1 MYMDTKTLLITAV
14 IGIAAGVIASTFGA
28 DQADTILPG
37 LILTG
42 ITPDFKMALGT
53 TLLAIMPPTNA
64 GAVYRFYK
72 EGHVKIALAVIL
84 MIAATIAS
92 YFGAGL
98 AEALTNK
105 QQKIGLGIYL
115 IAQPFSSFIR
125 HTRTKDKRQI
135 DTSGVRFRDLSILQI
150 LSAVTI

>member
-1 MYMDTKTLLITAV
+1 MDFKTVFITAI
-14 IGIAAGVIASTFGA
+14 IGIAAGIIASTFGA

-37 LILTG
+37 LILSG
-42 ITPDFKMALGT
+42 ITPDFKIALGT

-64 GAVYRFYK
+64 GAVYKFYK
-72 EGHVKIALAVIL
+72 NGNVKITLAIIL

-115 IAQPFSSFIR
+115 ICTAIFQFYSAYHDNGSA
-125 HTRTKDKRQI
+125 TK
-135 DTSGVRFRDLSILQI
+135 
-150 LSAVTI
+150 

>member
-1 MYMDTKTLLITAV
+1 MYMDLKTVLITAL
-14 IGIAAGVIASTFGA
+14 IGIAAGIIASAFGA

-37 LILTG
+37 LLLTG
-42 ITPDFKMALGT
+42 ITPDFKIALGT

-64 GAVYRFYK
+64 GAVYKFYK
-72 EGHVKIALAVIL
+72 NGNVKVMLAVVL

-98 AEALTNK
+98 AEILTNK

-115 IAQPFSSFIR
+115 IGTAIFQFYSAYHDKGYSS
-125 HTRTKDKRQI
+125 K
-135 DTSGVRFRDLSILQI
+135 
-150 LSAVTI
+150 

>member
-1 MYMDTKTLLITAV
+1 MDFKTVFITAI
-14 IGIAAGVIASTFGA
+14 IGIAAGIIASTFGA

-37 LILTG
+37 LILSG
-42 ITPDFKMALGT
+42 ITPDFKIALGT

-64 GAVYRFYK
+64 GAVYKFYK
-72 EGHVKIALAVIL
+72 NGNVKITLAIIL

-115 IAQPFSSFIR
+115 ICTAIFQFYSAY
-125 HTRTKDKRQI
+125 HDKS
-135 DTSGVRFRDLSILQI
+135 DSKK
-150 LSAVTI
+150 

>member
-1 MYMDTKTLLITAV
+1 MDFKTVFITV
-14 IGIAAGVIASTFGA
+14 IIGIAAGIIASTFGA

-37 LILTG
+37 LILSG
-42 ITPDFKMALGT
+42 ITPDFKIALGT

-64 GAVYRFYK
+64 GAVYKFYK
-72 EGHVKIALAVIL
+72 NGNVKITLAVIL

-115 IAQPFSSFIR
+115 ICTAIFQFYSAYHDNGSA
-125 HTRTKDKRQI
+125 TK
-135 DTSGVRFRDLSILQI
+135 
-150 LSAVTI
+150 

>member
-1 MYMDTKTLLITAV
+1 MDFKTVFITAI
-14 IGIAAGVIASTFGA
+14 IGIAAGIIASTFGA

-37 LILTG
+37 LILSG
-42 ITPDFKMALGT
+42 ITPDFKIALGT

-64 GAVYRFYK
+64 GAVYKFYK
-72 EGHVKIALAVIL
+72 NGNVKITLAVIL

-115 IAQPFSSFIR
+115 ICTAIFQFYSAY
-125 HTRTKDKRQI
+125 HDKS
-135 DTSGVRFRDLSILQI
+135 DSKK
-150 LSAVTI
+150 

>member
-1 MYMDTKTLLITAV
+1 MDLKTVFITAI
-14 IGIAAGVIASTFGA
+14 IGIASGIIASTFGA

-37 LILTG
+37 LILSG
-42 ITPDFKMALGT
+42 ITPDFKIALGT

-64 GAVYRFYK
+64 GAVYKFYK
-72 EGHVKIALAVIL
+72 NGNVKITLAVIL

-98 AEALTNK
+98 AEALTNR

-115 IAQPFSSFIR
+115 ICTAIFQFYSAYHDNGSA
-125 HTRTKDKRQI
+125 TK
-135 DTSGVRFRDLSILQI
+135 
-150 LSAVTI
+150 

>member
-1 MYMDTKTLLITAV
+1 MDFKTVFITAI
-14 IGIAAGVIASTFGA
+14 IGITAGIIASTFGA

-37 LILTG
+37 LILSG
-42 ITPDFKMALGT
+42 ITPDFKIALGT

-64 GAVYRFYK
+64 GAVYKFYK
-72 EGHVKIALAVIL
+72 NGNVKITLAVIL

-115 IAQPFSSFIR
+115 ICTAIFQFYSAY
-125 HTRTKDKRQI
+125 HDKS
-135 DTSGVRFRDLSILQI
+135 DSKK
-150 LSAVTI
+150 

>member
-1 MYMDTKTLLITAV
+1 MYMDTKTLLVTAL

-72 EGHVKIALAVIL
+72 EGQVKIALAVIL

-115 IAQPFSSFIR
+115 IGTAIFQFYSAYQ
-125 HTRTKDKRQI
+125 DKG
-135 DTSGVRFRDLSILQI
+135 DK
-150 LSAVTI
+150 AN

>member
-1 MYMDTKTLLITAV
+1 MDFKTVFITAI
-14 IGIAAGVIASTFGA
+14 IGIAAGIIASTFGA

-37 LILTG
+37 LILSG
-42 ITPDFKMALGT
+42 ITPDFKIALGT

-64 GAVYRFYK
+64 GAVYKFYK
-72 EGHVKIALAVIL
+72 NGNVKITLAVIL

-115 IAQPFSSFIR
+115 ICTAIFQFYSAY
-125 HTRTKDKRQI
+125 HDKG
-135 DTSGVRFRDLSILQI
+135 DSNK
-150 LSAVTI
+150 